1 MDKLSTTT
9 RKIFMNKNKC
19 AQLAIFLG
27 SILALSGCETTNSIP
42 YKASPANTINFQNKL
57 AGKSKKVS
65 VGQITVA
72 AGIDEKPSCRLLGP
86 IVVAPGK
93 TIRQYIKEA
102 LQEELLLASSYDPA
116 SGIVIEAE
124 IDELSVSSVSPA
136 AWNVGLRVRSNKSQ
150 GYRVVGNYKF
160 DTSFTAVSACKNTA
174 DAFGPAVQ
182 ELIKKIVED
191 KGFDDLT
198 N

>member
-1 MDKLSTTT
+1 MDKIKYVYSIPL
-9 RKIFMNKNKC
+9 
-19 AQLAIFLG
+19 LACVVL
-27 SILALSGCETTNSIP
+27 LTACETTNSIP
-42 YKASPANTINFQNKL
+42 YKASPANTISFQKKL

-72 AGIDEKPSCRLLGP
+72 AGIDEKPNCRLMGP

-102 LQEELLLASSYDPA
+102 LQEELLLANSYDPA
-116 SGIVIEAE
+116 STIVIEAD
-124 IDELSVSSVSPA
+124 IDELSVSSVAPA

-150 GYRVVGNYKF
+150 GYRVAGNYKF

-191 KGFDDLT
+191 QGFDDLT

>member
-1 MDKLSTTT
+1 M
-9 RKIFMNKNKC
+9 KNYSR
-19 AQLAIFLG
+19 LLMLLPFV
-27 SILALSGCETTNSIP
+27 LALSACETTNSIP
-42 YKASPANTINFQNKL
+42 YKASPTNTIYFQNKL
-57 AGKSKKVS
+57 AAKNRKIA
-65 VGQITVA
+65 VGQITIA
-72 AGIDEKPSCRLLGP
+72 AGVDEKPDCRLLGP

-102 LQEELLLASSYDPA
+102 LQEELLLAGSYDPA
-116 SGIVIEAE
+116 SSTVIEAE

-136 AWNVGLRVRSNKSQ
+136 SWKVGLRVRSNKSQ

-160 DTSFTAVSACKNTA
+160 DTSFTAISACKNTA

-182 ELIKKIVED
+182 ELIKKMIED
-191 KGFDDLT
+191 KGFDELI

>member
-1 MDKLSTTT
+1 MKTYLRILTVSVC
-9 RKIFMNKNKC
+9 IF
-19 AQLAIFLG
+19 
-27 SILALSGCETTNSIP
+27 ALSACETTNSIP
-42 YKASPANTINFQNKL
+42 YKASPSNTISFQNKL
-57 AGKSKKVS
+57 AAKNKKVS
-65 VGQITVA
+65 VCQVTVA

-116 SGIVIEAE
+116 SATVIDAE

-136 AWNVGLRVRSNKSQ
+136 SWTVGLRVRSNKSQ

-160 DTSFTAVSACKNTA
+160 DTSFTAISACKNTA

-191 KGFDDLT
+191 KGFDDLSS
-198 N
+198 